1 MSPEQAS
8 KQLRMLRDF
17 ARFYAACWLH
27 PQLVCRI
34 CERTSEP
41 PYLTSS
47 PFLSPLCLLD
57 LLPTSSCALRE
68 LGELFHP
75 HYPQVLT
82 HGGLCP
88 VNILVSPSTG
98 RVTRIIEWAEAELLP
113 FGLALYGLDVLLGYL
128 GLGGWSYLEIRD
140 ELEQKFWKYLSDC
153 IADAKGPPEDRI
165 RNAVTIAREVGVLMQ
180 YGFKWKTGVVE

>member
-1 MSPEQAS
+1 MQN
-8 KQLRMLRDF
+8 LRENIRATVSNKLTLLEPTLPP
-17 ARFYAACWLH
+17 RFTAN
-27 PQLVCRI
+27 V
-34 CERTSEP
+34 
-41 PYLTSS
+41 
-47 PFLSPLCLLD
+47 
-57 LLPTSSCALRE
+57 SCALRE
-68 LGELFHP
+68 LGELFHS

-82 HGGLCP
+82 HGDLCP

-113 FGLALYGLDVLLGYL
+113 FGLALCGLDVLLGYL

-180 YGFKWKTGVVE
+180 YGFKWKNGVVERAVTEEDAGSLAYLDAFLLTGDTYRG